1 MCNEF
6 FHFFWSGRDSKWG
19 AGKHRG
25 KLSRFSIRPS
35 IHPLIQIKVGGL
47 VFLDKTLK
55 RNDTKKKLQF
65 ICFWT
70 EVLYFIQN
78 SLASTELHLFREV
91 MKPSCWFSKCAVVFD
106 IRQLGHTNFTQIT
119 AIKNMLLFFSASK

>member
-1 MCNEF
+1 MNSFIFSGQGEIQNEELVNTEGNYLGF
-6 FHFFWSGRDSKWG
+6 PSVR
-19 AGKHRG
+19 
-25 KLSRFSIRPS
+25 LS
-35 IHPLIQIKVGGL
+35 IHLSNIRGL
-47 VFLDKTLK
+47 VFLDTTLK

-91 MKPSCWFSKCAVVFD
+91 TKPSCWFSNKCAVVFN
-106 IRQLGHTNFTQIT
+106 IRQLGHTNVTQIT
-119 AIKNMLLFFSASK
+119 AIKNILLFFSASK